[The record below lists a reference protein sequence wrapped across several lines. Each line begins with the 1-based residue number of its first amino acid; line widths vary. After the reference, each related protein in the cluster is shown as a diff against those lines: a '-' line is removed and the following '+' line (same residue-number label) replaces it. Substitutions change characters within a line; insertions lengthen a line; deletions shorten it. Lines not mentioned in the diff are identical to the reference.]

1 MVVLGG
7 VTRKTS
13 SSIHLKTSTLCIST
27 TSRISSISSSRGLLK
42 VISKMRR
49 RARVPP
55 QTTKS
60 KTLPSSYW
68 RSIIRLELSSLS
80 NLATR
85 RTTSV
90 AFRSSGQPTWIGKR
104 SKTNCIR
111 ALCQPKLQFKEP
123 RTERCHLLQ
132 SSINFRIDP
141 QNPALLSKEDH
152 KPDYLQFI
160 RSMSFHLKADH
171 YLLRQ

>member
-1 MVVLGG
+1 
-7 VTRKTS
+7 
-13 SSIHLKTSTLCIST
+13 
-27 TSRISSISSSRGLLK
+27 
-42 VISKMRR
+42 MRR
-49 RARVPP
+49 RARAPP

-60 KTLPSSYW
+60 KTLLSSYW
-68 RSIIRLELSSLS
+68 RSIRLELSNLS

-90 AFRSSGQPTWIGKR
+90 AFRSSGQPTWIGKH
-104 SKTNCIR
+104 SKTNCTKG
-111 ALCQPKLQFKEP
+111 LCQPKLQFKEP

-132 SSINFRIDP
+132 SNINFRIDR

-152 KPDYLQFI
+152 KPDYHRFI
-160 RSMSFHLKADH
+160 RSMNFHPKAAH